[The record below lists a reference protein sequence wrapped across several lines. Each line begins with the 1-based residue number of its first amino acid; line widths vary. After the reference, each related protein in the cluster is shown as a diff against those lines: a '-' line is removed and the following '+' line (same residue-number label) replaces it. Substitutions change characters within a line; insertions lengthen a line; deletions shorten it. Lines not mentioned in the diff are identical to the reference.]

1 MSSIMS
7 VNNPSSTIFYAI
19 EEAIKA
25 YRKLSSREIK
35 KVISDITVDQAL
47 ILQIINENQITQTE
61 IADLLFKDYASMTRI
76 ISLMIKKDYIVK
88 MVNQR
93 DKRSVV
99 LKITKKGEIS
109 LEKLTPI
116 INNNRQIATDGI
128 TKNELEQLKNILN
141 KITQNSKIN

>member
-1 MSSIMS
+1 MS